1 MNKKNIIIAP
11 SILTAD
17 FTNLGSTIKELENIG
32 ADYIHL
38 DIMDGVFVPPITFG
52 AKVAKDIKQIT
63 NLPLDAHLMVK
74 NPQNHIE
81 SFANAGCSIISIH
94 LEDNIHVHRIL
105 MSIKSYGVKAG
116 IVINPHTAVS
126 AIEPIIDYVDHILI
140 MSVNPGYGGQEFI
153 ESTYKKIKDARDLIE
168 KNNKNIHL
176 AVDGGV
182 NSKNIKR
189 IIESGA
195 DFLIAG
201 SAIVDAP
208 NKQDAIDMLR
218 NY

>member
-1 MNKKNIIIAP
+1 MSKKNIIIAP

-17 FTNLGSTIKELENIG
+17 FTNLHSTIKELENIG

-63 NLPLDAHLMVK
+63 KLPLDAHLMVK

-81 SFANAGCSIISIH
+81 NFANAGCSIISIH

-105 MSIKSYGVKAG
+105 MSIKSYGLRAG

-153 ESTYKKIKDARDLIE
+153 ESTYKKIKDARSLIE

-182 NSKNIKR
+182 NAKNVKR
-189 IIESGA
+189 IVESGA

-208 NKQDAIDMLR
+208 NRQNAIDTLR

>member
-63 NLPLDAHLMVK
+63 ELPLDAHLMVK

>member
-63 NLPLDAHLMVK
+63 ELPLDAHLMVK

-168 KNNKNIHL
+168 KNNKNIYL